1 MMENKQRVLSIPSST
16 IACAL
21 DQCKFYPKEHKSKY
35 VLDKIRRFGKYI
47 DRDEV
52 ERAPEFKQI
61 VSCAVVYSD
70 NKILCIRRTKKSNRR
85 ALALRWTVMIG
96 GHVDDLDEGSKSP
109 ILNCLLRELREE
121 LGVIPIDVPE
131 LIGIV
136 YDPATPVGRLHLGI
150 IYKAKIASNQIR
162 VSAIH
167 DNTEFV
173 NSDKNNVY
181 SLMGYK
187 QIISLER
194 EFDPWSTLFLKSEV
208 ATTMLN
214 SPCDI
219 IPDNELALQWNL
231 T

>member
-1 MMENKQRVLSIPSST
+1 METKQRVLSVRSRT
-16 IACAL
+16 IASAL
-21 DQCKFYPKEHKSKY
+21 DQCKFYSKEHKSKY
-35 VLDKIRRFGKYI
+35 VLEQIRRFGKYI

-52 ERAPEFKQI
+52 EKAPEFKQI

-70 NKILCIRRTKKSNRR
+70 NKILCIRRTRKSTRR

-96 GHVDDLDEGSKSP
+96 GHVDDLDEESKSP

-121 LGVIPIDVPE
+121 LGVIPINVPE

-150 IYKAKIASNQIR
+150 VYKAKIASDQIK
-162 VSAIH
+162 VSANY

-181 SLMGYK
+181 SLMDYN
-187 QIISLER
+187 QIISLAR
-194 EFDPWSTLFLKSEV
+194 EFDPWSTLFFKSEV
-208 ATTMLN
+208 ATAILN
-214 SPCDI
+214 SPHNI